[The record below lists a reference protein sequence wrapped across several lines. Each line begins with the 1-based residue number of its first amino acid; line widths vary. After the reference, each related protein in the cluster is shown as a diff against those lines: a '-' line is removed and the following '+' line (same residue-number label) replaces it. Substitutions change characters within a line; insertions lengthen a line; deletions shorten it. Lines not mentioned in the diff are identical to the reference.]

1 MKQKQSFNRQP
12 KWWYPLFG
20 STIRETIQDIKSI
33 RVRTIKKKTSINGDY
48 IANYTTPAPAAGS
61 RRRAGDVD
69 FMALPDAVA
78 RYSMGC
84 IGR

>member
-33 RVRTIKKKTSINGDY
+33 RVRTIKKKTSINH
-48 IANYTTPAPAAGS
+48 A
-61 RRRAGDVD
+61 RR
-69 FMALPDAVA
+69 
-78 RYSMGC
+78 SK
-84 IGR
+84 